1 MNVYNFQSTD
11 CASSHPK
18 SKNTYVNP
26 ESSTPDNRTAI
37 QGIYGE
43 TNIITESG
51 DEDVLRPITSKRK
64 HPLIEEISV
73 SQSTSKERNYTD
85 TSNHKKSKHQESWNL
100 RVQINKYIISYIFFL
115 LMTQLYWN
123 IWITL
128 RNFDVNDSK
137 SIQSHYIDEN

>member
-1 MNVYNFQSTD
+1 MRHNNLNVYNFQSTD
-11 CASSHPK
+11 GASSHPK
-18 SKNTYVNP
+18 SKDTYINP

-85 TSNHKKSKHQESWNL
+85 TSNHKKSKHQES
-100 RVQINKYIISYIFFL
+100 
-115 LMTQLYWN
+115 
-123 IWITL
+123 
-128 RNFDVNDSK
+128 
-137 SIQSHYIDEN
+137 

>member
-128 RNFDVNDSK
+128 RNFDVYDSK
-137 SIQSHYIDEN
+137 SIQ